1 MVKAIEHIKKE
12 IAALE
17 EAVTLIAQELKAAYG
32 VYLNSLARGMRQQLI
47 LASYYI
53 CTQGYP
59 ERFLQLS
66 LSQRQKLQQAIRK
79 AAKKTSEGLISLT
92 NMEGMQVDEL
102 EQQDILMNYLRQL
115 EIHNNHEQEDKS
127 ESSEN
132 AEQDQKKHE
141 IPDNHKQSGKTQ
153 SGNVPLS
160 QVLSSNFLSL
170 KVYSSEISN
179 PAELIKW
186 QQQIEARILA
196 NLKHISSE
204 VNSVLKNTDILPRRL
219 PASILDAAVIA
230 SETSAEI
237 MSGPPNILNLLIEV
251 ETGGSSSEEPSL
263 TQIMVL
269 GLRLGEIEFADTQ
282 LSSLRKQIR
291 YILSKLNKLGRQY
304 QQRQREYSIAEA
316 ESAWRASWF
325 ED

>member
-17 EAVTLIAQELKAAYG
+17 EAVTLTAQELKAAYG
-32 VYLNSLARGMRQQLI
+32 IYLNSLAQVMRQQLI

-79 AAKKTSEGLISLT
+79 AAKKTAEGLISLT

-127 ESSEN
+127 ANSEN
-132 AEQDQKKHE
+132 AEQDQKKYE
-141 IPDNHKQSGKTQ
+141 ALDNHEQSGKTQ
-153 SGNVPLS
+153 SGNVTLN
-160 QVLSSNFLSL
+160 QVLSSNFSSL

-204 VNSVLKNTDILPRRL
+204 VNGVLKNADILPRRL
-219 PASILDAAVIA
+219 PPSILDAAVIA

-237 MSGPPNILNLLIEV
+237 MSGPPNILNLVIEV
-251 ETGGSSSEEPSL
+251 ETGSSSEETSL

-269 GLRLGEIEFADTQ
+269 GLRLGEIEFANKQ

-291 YILSKLNKLGRQY
+291 YILGKLNKLGRQY
-304 QQRQREYSIAEA
+304 QQKQREYSIAEA